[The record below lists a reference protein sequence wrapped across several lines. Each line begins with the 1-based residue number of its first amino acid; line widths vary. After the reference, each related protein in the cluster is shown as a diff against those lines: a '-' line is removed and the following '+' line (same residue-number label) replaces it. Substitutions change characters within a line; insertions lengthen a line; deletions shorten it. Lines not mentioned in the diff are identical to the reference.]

1 MYFQTPET
9 AWLVYTNGLPKCSSS
24 ELYAM
29 KENQVLCMIPQVFI
43 YNSEPTKSRYWASL
57 CHVNCPHSLPLLV
70 GAGIT
75 GSTAVGTS
83 ALIVGNKS
91 FKELSAQVN
100 TDLDHWEKSYILSRA
115 LAKVAVQ
122 N

>member
-9 AWLVYTNGLPKCSSS
+9 ARLVYTNGLPKCSSS
-24 ELYAM
+24 ELYTM
-29 KENQVLCMIPQVFI
+29 EENQVLCIIPQVFI
-43 YNSEPTKSRYWASL
+43 YNAESTRSRYWASL
-57 CHVNCPHSLPLLV
+57 CNVNCPHSLPLLV

-75 GSTAVGTS
+75 GSTAVGSS

-91 FKELSAQVN
+91 FKKLSAQVN
-100 TDLDHWEKSYILSRA
+100 TDLDHWEKSYVPSTA
-115 LAKVAVQ
+115 LAKAAVQ